1 MLKYILKRLLYMIP
15 VLFGIIV
22 FVFVLKVVTP
32 GDPVDSLLP
41 ATATVEEKQEL
52 REQLGLDQPIL
63 VQFGNYI
70 WGLVTRLD
78 LGKSYTTRLP
88 VTQELFSRFPKTIV
102 IGLASLLVGQII
114 ANPLGILA
122 AVKQNTWV
130 DSIIVFFTM
139 VGSALPNF
147 WLALMLITLF
157 SVKLGWLPSMYD
169 GTFASWIMPVIC
181 ASFGA
186 IAATARGVRTT
197 MLEVIRQDY
206 IRTARAKG
214 ASEVSVILNHG
225 FRNTAIPVVAGMG
238 SALGM
243 LLGGSLIVES
253 VFAVPG
259 VGKFIT
265 DATTARN
272 WPIVQ
277 GGTIILS
284 AYNMLIN
291 LLVDVMYTV
300 VDPRMKT
307 TFVKSKQKK
316 RVAARTAAAKGGN

>member
-1 MLKYILKRLLYMIP
+1 MLKVI
-15 VLFGIIV
+15 
-22 FVFVLKVVTP
+22 TP
-32 GDPVDSLLP
+32 GDPVDLILP
-41 ATATVEEKQEL
+41 ATASIAEKEAM
-52 REQLGLDQPIL
+52 RESLGLNDPIL
-63 VQFGNYI
+63 VQFVKYI
-70 WGLVTRLD
+70 WGIVTRLN
-78 LGKSYTTRLP
+78 LGTSYVTNLP

-102 IGLASLLVGQII
+102 IGLAALVVSQLI

-147 WLALMLITLF
+147 WLALMMISLF
-157 SVKLGWLPSMYD
+157 SVKLGVLPSMYN
-169 GTFASWIMPVIC
+169 GTGLSWVMPIIC
-181 ASFGA
+181 ASFGS

-214 ASEVSVILNHG
+214 ASEVTIILHHG
-225 FRNTAIPVVAGMG
+225 FRNTLIPVVAGIG

-243 LLGGSLIVES
+243 LMGGSLIVES

-265 DATTARN
+265 DAINARN
-272 WPIVQ
+272 WPVVQ
-277 GGTIILS
+277 GGTIIFS
-284 AYNMLIN
+284 AYNILVN
-291 LLVDVMYTV
+291 LCVDIMYTV

-307 TFVKSKQKK
+307 TFVKNKQHKK
-316 RVAARTAAAKGGN
+316 KLAPAAKEG

>member
-1 MLKYILKRLLYMIP
+1 M
-15 VLFGIIV
+15 
-22 FVFVLKVVTP
+22 FVLKVITP
-32 GDPVDSLLP
+32 GDPVDLILP
-41 ATATVEEKQEL
+41 ATASVEEKEAV
-52 REQLGLDQPIL
+52 RESLGLNDPII

-70 WGLVTRLD
+70 WGIVTRLD
-78 LGKSYTTRLP
+78 LGNSYTTNLP

-102 IGLASLLVGQII
+102 IGLAALIVSQLI

-130 DSIIVFFTM
+130 DNLIVFFTM

-147 WLALMLITLF
+147 WLALMMISVF
-157 SVKLGWLPSMYD
+157 SVKLGWLPSMYN
-169 GTFASWIMPVIC
+169 GSLSSWVMPVIC
-181 ASFGA
+181 ASFGS

-214 ASEVSVILNHG
+214 ASETTVILRHG
-225 FRNTAIPVVAGMG
+225 YRNTMIPVVAGIG

-243 LLGGSLIVES
+243 LMGGSLIVES

-265 DATTARN
+265 DAINSRN

-284 AYNMLIN
+284 AYNILVN
-291 LLVDVMYTV
+291 LGVDIMYTV

-307 TFVKSKQKK
+307 TFVKNKQRKHK
-316 RVAARTAAAKGGN
+316 TPEKAVSGEG

>member
-1 MLKYILKRLLYMIP
+1 MAKYILKRLLYMIP
-15 VLFGIIV
+15 VLFGVIV
-22 FVFVLKVVTP
+22 FVFVLKVITP
-32 GDPVDSLLP
+32 GDPVDLILP
-41 ATATVEEKQEL
+41 ATASVAEKEAV
-52 REQLGLDQPIL
+52 RESLGLNDPII

-70 WGLVTRLD
+70 WGIVTRMD
-78 LGKSYTTRLP
+78 LGKSYVTNLP

-102 IGLASLLVGQII
+102 IGLAALVVSQLI

-122 AVKQNTWV
+122 AVKQNTWI
-130 DSIIVFFTM
+130 DNLIVFFTM

-147 WLALMLITLF
+147 WLALMMISIF
-157 SVKLGWLPSMYD
+157 SVKMGVLPSMYN
-169 GTFASWIMPVIC
+169 GSLSSWVMPVIC
-181 ASFGA
+181 ASFGS

-214 ASEVSVILNHG
+214 ASETTVILHHG
-225 FRNTAIPVVAGMG
+225 YRNTMIPVVAGIG

-243 LLGGSLIVES
+243 LMGGSLIVES

-265 DATTARN
+265 DAINSRN

-284 AYNMLIN
+284 AYNILVN
-291 LLVDVMYTV
+291 LGVDIMYTV

-307 TFVKSKQKK
+307 TFVKNKQRKQK
-316 RVAARTAAAKGGN
+316 TAEKAVSGEG